1 LITESDPGGLNNVNL
16 SSYDSLADLKIL
28 NASSTT
34 FLPGPSPAV
43 SISGLAYDGF
53 QFHLITE
60 SDPGGLN
67 NVNLSS
73 YDSLA
78 DLKIL
83 NASSTTSLPGPS
95 PAVSISALV
104 FVPDQA
110 SQVPEPGTIWLL
122 AAGGIV
128 LLMMNAQRRRFQKY
142 KGPAH

>member
-1 LITESDPGGLNNVNL
+1 MLLYLRIFKLRTYTMKIAIRTALSTLIL
-16 SSYDSLADLKIL
+16 LASQ
-28 NASSTT
+28 AFAT
-34 FLPGPSPAV
+34 PM
-43 SISGLAYDGF
+43 
-53 QFHLITE
+53 FHLITE

-128 LLMMNAQRRRFQKY
+128 LLMMNAQRRRFQK
-142 KGPAH
+142 